1 MWHPNV
7 EISFRWSFWR
17 NSMFAA
23 ESFTIIQ
30 LQCWNTC
37 FEVWMCFFPL
47 LQSYPNFPF
56 RTPSYQ
62 TSGSRKSQNL
72 DIFVHPFPSISPYFH
87 PFHSMSYCF
96 HFPSMSSYFHFQSI
110 SSYFHPF
117 LMHFH
122 PVWPICRSNIPIF
135 LSYFPIFS
143 APGHTFQDFHGGE
156 FVFEAHGTSSA
167 AAVEPRAGRVVAF
180 SSDAENPHK
189 VGAGFEP
196 WGGVSS
202 QKKYRK
208 MWEDS
213 GIRGKKYCIWENW
226 GSVGKF
232 HHKTKFK

>member
-1 MWHPNV
+1 MTYLTSWWYIIYISYGIPMWN
-7 EISFRWSFWR
+7 
-17 NSMFAA
+17 
-23 ESFTIIQ
+23 IIQ
-30 LQCWNTC
+30 MKLLKNFDVCCWVIHYHSIAVLKHMLWGLN
-37 FEVWMCFFPL
+37 VLFPL
-47 LQSYPNFPF
+47 LHSYPNFPF

-72 DIFVHPFPSISPYFH
+72 DIFVHPFPSISSYFH

-110 SSYFHPF
+110 SSYFRPF

-135 LSYFPIFS
+135 QSYFPIFS

-189 VGAGFEP
+189 VGAFEP

-202 QKKYRK
+202 QKKIQK
-208 MWEDS
+208 
-213 GIRGKKYCIWENW
+213 N
-226 GSVGKF
+226 VGR
-232 HHKTKFK
+232 